1 MFIQNLEGGI
11 ILPKDDV
18 VECTGQVI
26 DALPGAKFKVQLENG
41 HVVTASM
48 SGKLRLNSIRVLVGD
63 KVDVEVSVY
72 DLDKG
77 RITWRYPNASA
88 TRAPAAAPNQNKR
101 KTK

>member
-1 MFIQNLEGGI
+1 ML
-11 ILPKDDV
+11 
-18 VECTGQVI
+18 T
-26 DALPGAKFKVQLENG
+26 NG

-63 KVDVEVSVY
+63 RVDVEVSVY

-88 TRAPAAAPNQNKR
+88 TRAPAAADRNKR